1 MVWPN
6 NSVWWSTIY
15 HWLGSLLLRCF
26 EYKRGNS
33 VKHVLLYCRSGFEKE
48 CAGEIQDKA
57 TQLEVFGF
65 PRLKNNTGF
74 VLFECYQAGEADKL
88 IKEIDFQS
96 LIFARQM
103 LAVAVE
109 IKDLPTDDRI
119 SPILEALSEKEG
131 FPRCG
136 DIRIETPDTNE
147 AKELLKFCRK
157 FTVPM
162 RQAMRGKGLMT
173 AKDNAKKP
181 VLHLCFI
188 APGHCFV
195 GYSYP
200 TNNSQFFMGIPR
212 LKFPADAP
220 SRSTLK
226 LEEAFHVFI
235 PRDEWDERLAPGMW
249 GVDLGACPGG
259 WTYQLVKRSMFVHCV
274 DNGMMA
280 DSLMETG
287 QIKHHMVDGF
297 KFEPD
302 RKNVTWIICDMVE
315 KPARVAHLMGEWI
328 IKGWAKEAL
337 FNLKLPM
344 KGRYDEVLQDI
355 ENLKLFL
362 IENKVKFKMQAKHL
376 YHDREEITVHIQS
389 LSNISPH

>member
-181 VLHLCFI
+181 VLHFCFI

-212 LKFPADAP
+212 LKFPSDAP

>member
-1 MVWPN
+1 MVWAYN
-6 NSVWWSTIY
+6 TVWWSTIY

-200 TNNSQFFMGIPR
+200 SNNSQFFMGIPR
-212 LKFPADAP
+212 LKFPSDAP

-328 IKGWAKEAL
+328 IKGWAQEAL

-355 ENLKLFL
+355 ENLKVFL